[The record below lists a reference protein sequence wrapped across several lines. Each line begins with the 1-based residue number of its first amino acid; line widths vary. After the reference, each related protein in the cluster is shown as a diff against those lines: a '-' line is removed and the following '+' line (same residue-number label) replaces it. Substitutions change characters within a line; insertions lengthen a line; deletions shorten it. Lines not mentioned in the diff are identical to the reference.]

1 MIARMETS
9 ATAAAATSAPRLR
22 LAKRSLFDPMIVRSA
37 LPQSLRKLVCGY
49 RPVTRSCW
57 SCWSVP

>member
-37 LPQSLRKLVCGY
+37 LPQSLRKL
-49 RPVTRSCW
+49 RSAGTG
-57 SCWSVP
+57 P